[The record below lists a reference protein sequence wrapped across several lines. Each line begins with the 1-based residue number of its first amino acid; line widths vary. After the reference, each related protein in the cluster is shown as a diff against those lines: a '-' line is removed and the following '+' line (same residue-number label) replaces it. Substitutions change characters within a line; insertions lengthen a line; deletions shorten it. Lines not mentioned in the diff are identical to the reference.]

1 MIKTGGII
9 FSRMNSTRLPGKA
22 MIPINGVS
30 LLERVINRSKLISK
44 IDHLC
49 IATSVKK
56 EDDIIA
62 SFGKLK
68 GIDVFRGSLM
78 DVAGRAIDTA
88 EHFKYDHFIR
98 ICGDRP
104 FLDYSIYDIMISTH
118 LKNKNDLTTNIFPRT
133 VPPGL
138 TGEVI
143 STLSLKKMYSMSL
156 NNEDKEHVTRYYYKN
171 PSQFSILN
179 MEFAFSKK
187 NISARLVIDDEEDLK
202 RSTWIDTEIKK
213 NNLKNNSETVIYLTE
228 EWQKTKI

>member
-1 MIKTGGII
+1 
-9 FSRMNSTRLPGKA
+9 
-22 MIPINGVS
+22 
-30 LLERVINRSKLISK
+30 
-44 IDHLC
+44 
-49 IATSVKK
+49 
-56 EDDIIA
+56 
-62 SFGKLK
+62 
-68 GIDVFRGSLM
+68 
-78 DVAGRAIDTA
+78 
-88 EHFKYDHFIR
+88 
-98 ICGDRP
+98 
-104 FLDYSIYDIMISTH
+104 MISTH

>member
-22 MIPINGVS
+22 MIQINGVS
-30 LLERVINRSKLISK
+30 LLERVIDRSKLISK

-49 IATSVKK
+49 IATSVNK

-62 SFGKLK
+62 SFGKSK

-104 FLDYSIYDIMISTH
+104 FLDYNIYDIMISTH
-118 LKNKNDLTTNIFPRT
+118 I
-133 VPPGL
+133 
-138 TGEVI
+138 
-143 STLSLKKMYSMSL
+143 KM
-156 NNEDKEHVTRYYYKN
+156 
-171 PSQFSILN
+171 I
-179 MEFAFSKK
+179 
-187 NISARLVIDDEEDLK
+187 
-202 RSTWIDTEIKK
+202 
-213 NNLKNNSETVIYLTE
+213 
-228 EWQKTKI
+228 

>member
-49 IATSVKK
+49 IATSLKK

-62 SFGKLK
+62 SFGKSK
-68 GIDVFRGSLM
+68 GIDVFRGSLN
-78 DVAGRAIDTA
+78 DVTGRALDTA
-88 EHFKYDHFIR
+88 KHFGYDNFIR

-104 FLDYSIYDIMISTH
+104 FLDNHIYDLMISTH
-118 LKNKNDLTTNIFPRT
+118 LNNKNDLTTNIFPRT

-143 STLSLKKMYSMSL
+143 SIKSLKKMYSMPL
-156 NNEDKEHVTRYYYKN
+156 DIEDKEHVTRYYYKN
-171 PSQFSILN
+171 PSLFSILN
-179 MEFAFSKK
+179 MNFAFSKE
-187 NISARLVIDDEEDLK
+187 NIAARLVVDDKDDL
-202 RSTWIDTEIKK
+202 RRCTWIDKQINI
-213 NNLKNNSETVIYLTE
+213 NNLLNNSETVISLTKR
-228 EWQKTKI
+228 WQKILL

>member
-22 MIPINGVS
+22 MMPIDGVT

-62 SFGKLK
+62 SFAKSK
-68 GIDVFRGSLM
+68 GIDVYRGSLN
-78 DVAGRAIDTA
+78 DVTQRAIDAA
-88 EHFKYDHFIR
+88 EYFGYDNFIR

-104 FLDYSIYDIMISTH
+104 FLDYLIYDLMIINH

-138 TGEVI
+138 TGEII
-143 STLSLKKMYSMSL
+143 STKSLKRMNSMPL
-156 NNEDKEHVTRYYYKN
+156 NKEDKEHVTRYYYKN
-171 PSQFSILN
+171 PSEFSILN
-179 MEFAFSKK
+179 IDFSFSET
-187 NISARLVIDDEEDLK
+187 NIAIRLVIDDKNDLK
-202 RSTWIDTEIKK
+202 RCNWIAKQINK
-213 NNLKNNSETVIYLTE
+213 NNLIYNSITVISLAE
-228 EWQKTKI
+228 EWEKL

>member
-22 MIPINGVS
+22 MIPINGIT

-68 GIDVFRGSLM
+68 GIDVYRGSLN
-78 DVAGRAIDTA
+78 DVTGRAIDTA
-88 EHFKYDHFIR
+88 KYFKYDNFIR

-104 FLDYSIYDIMISTH
+104 FLDYNIYDIMISAH
-118 LKNKNDLTTNIFPRT
+118 LENKNDLTTNIFPRT

-143 STLSLKKMYSMSL
+143 STKSLKNIYSMSL
-156 NNEDKEHVTRYYYKN
+156 DKEDKEHVTRYYYKN

-179 MEFAFSKK
+179 MDFGFSKK
-187 NISARLVIDDEEDLK
+187 NIVARLVIDDKDDL
-202 RSTWIDTEIKK
+202 RRCAWIDKQIDI
-213 NNLKNNSETVIYLTE
+213 NNLVNNSETVISLTKK
-228 EWQKTKI
+228 WQKTTI